1 MARSAGEGAG
11 ATTSMGRVAF
21 ASFIGTAIE
30 FYDFYIYGTAAALA
44 FATVFVPE
52 GMAGSGVAQLLTYA
66 GFAVAFVAR
75 PVGGAVFGHFG
86 DRVGRKTMLIFS
98 LLLMGLATF
107 LIGCLPGYASIGV
120 AAPALLAVLRFVQ
133 GFGLGGEW
141 GGAVLLA
148 TEHATRG
155 RRGLYSSFPQMGP
168 AAGFLVANVLF
179 IALVNVLSDE
189 QFVAWGWRVPFLF
202 SIVLVGVGLYVRV
215 SIAETL
221 VFRRA
226 METQTRAR
234 VPALDMV
241 RAYPKVLLLA
251 SGGISLAYVLF
262 YTITTFSLSYGT
274 GELGLR
280 DSTLLYATLISVAI
294 MGVAVTVFATLSDRL
309 GRRRMCMIGALL
321 ALLWAFPMFWLFD
334 TGNPVLITV
343 AFSVGM
349 VAFAVLYGPMG
360 TYLPELFGT
369 RLRYSGASV
378 SYNLGGV
385 LGGALAPIL
394 ASSLLILAGGS
405 WAISLYIALM
415 AALSLACLYFLSE
428 THLSDITGMREEE
441 RDVLAEGGVL
451 K

>member
-1 MARSAGEGAG
+1 M
-11 ATTSMGRVAF
+11 TSMGRVAF

-44 FATVFVPE
+44 FTTVFAPE
-52 GMAGSGVAQLLTYA
+52 GLAGGGVAQLLAYA

-120 AAPALLAVLRFVQ
+120 AAPVLLAVLRFVQ

-179 IALVNVLSDE
+179 IVLVSTLSEE

-215 SIAETL
+215 SIAETP

-234 VPALDMV
+234 VPALDMI
-241 RAYPKVLLLA
+241 RTYPAVLLLA

-280 DSTLLYATLISVAI
+280 NSTLLYATLISVSI
-294 MGVAVTVFATLSDRL
+294 MGVAVPIFAVLSDRL
-309 GRRRMCMIGALL
+309 GRRRLCMAGALL

-334 TGNPVLITV
+334 TGNPVLITI

-349 VAFAVLYGPMG
+349 LAFAVLYGPMG
-360 TYLPELFGT
+360 AYLPELFGT

-385 LGGALAPIL
+385 LGGAFAPIL
-394 ASSLLILAGGS
+394 AASLLIVAGGS

-415 AALSLACLYFLSE
+415 ALLSFACLFFLSE
-428 THLSDITGMREEE
+428 THLSDISEMHAEE
-441 RDVLAEGGVL
+441 RDLLTDEGVVP